1 MLSSIHPL
9 GERARN
15 NRWAVTISA
24 FTLGA
29 VAGGAV
35 VGGVLG
41 WLGSLSPV
49 REDLALLIVG
59 GLALVAGGLDLLGV
73 RAPGPTRQV
82 NERWIGALRGTVYG
96 FGFGAQ
102 LGTGL
107 ATFVVTWGV
116 WVLLAAEL
124 LSGSV
129 ATGAFIGGVFGLG
142 RALTPLAAGW
152 IDRPSRLTKFNASLA
167 RMARPV
173 HLSAGTVI
181 AVVGVVAL
189 WQGV

>member
-15 NRWAVTISA
+15 NRWSVTITA
-24 FTLGA
+24 FTAGSI
-29 VAGGAV
+29 AGGAV
-35 VGGVLG
+35 VGGALG

-49 REDLALLIVG
+49 RDDLALLIVG
-59 GLALVAGGLDLLGV
+59 GLALIAGGLDLLGV
-73 RAPGPTRQV
+73 RAAGPSRQV
-82 NERWIGALRGTVYG
+82 NERWIGSLRGTVYG

-102 LGTGL
+102 LGAGL

-116 WVLLAAEL
+116 WVLLIAEL
-124 LSGSV
+124 LSGSA

-142 RALTPLAAGW
+142 RAVAPLAAGW
-152 IDRPSRLTKFNASLA
+152 IDRPSRLTRFNAALA
-167 RMARPV
+167 RLARPV
-173 HLSAGTVI
+173 HVSAG
-181 AVVGVVAL
+181 AVVVLIGAAAL